1 VLRYRRGGTL
11 VKTLKDILAVKGNEV
26 YAVGPND
33 SAFETV
39 RLMDEK
45 GVGALLVLDGDRVA
59 GIVSERDVARKIAL
73 LEKGPR
79 DTPAS
84 EIMSSRVMCARPDL
98 TIQEGMAL
106 MTDKRVRHLPVLDQG
121 KVVGVISIG
130 DLVKAVIDE
139 QQFMISQLEQ
149 YISS

>member
-1 VLRYRRGGTL
+1 
-11 VKTLKDILAVKGNEV
+11 VKTLKDILAVKGREV

-33 SAFETV
+33 SAFDTV
-39 RLMDEK
+39 QLMSEK
-45 GVGALLVLDGDRVA
+45 GVGALLVMDGDRVA
-59 GIVSERDVARKIAL
+59 GIVSERDIARKIAL

-84 EIMSSRVMCARPDL
+84 EIMSSRVMCGRPDL

-106 MTDKRVRHLPVLDQG
+106 MTDKRVRHLPVLDEG
-121 KVVGVISIG
+121 KVVGVVSIG